1 MSSQEMVDKSLTLA
15 MDEDFSRGDIT
26 TKLLIPDSLGCKAHI
41 IANEEAVL
49 AGGDLIKLAIL
60 KVDQTS
66 LMEVHFQDG
75 SRVKPGDIVATIKG
89 RVCSILKAERML
101 LNFLSHLSGVATET
115 AKYVEKVK
123 GLNVKI
129 TDTRKTTPG
138 LRMLEKYAVFVA
150 GAQVHRPDLSCGILI
165 KDNHLVALRAK
176 NIGLKDAVIKAKKGA
191 KDGMKVE
198 VEVNNLEQ
206 VKEAV
211 EGMSD
216 IIMLDNMSIEDMKKA
231 KELIPSSIKTEASG
245 NITLDNVRDVAM
257 VGVDTISIGALTHS
271 AKSIDFSLEFGQ

>member
-1 MSSQEMVDKSLTLA
+1 MSSQEMVEKSLALA
-15 MDEDFSRGDIT
+15 IDEDFGRGDIT
-26 TKLLIPDSLGCKAHI
+26 TKLLIPDSLGGKAHI
-41 IANEEAVL
+41 KVNEEAVL
-49 AGGDLIKLAIL
+49 AGGDLIKLAML

-66 LMEVHFQDG
+66 LIEVHFQDG
-75 SRVKPGDIVATIKG
+75 SRVKPGDIIATIKG

-101 LNFLSHLSGVATET
+101 LNFLSRLSGVATET

-150 GAQVHRPDLSCGILI
+150 GAQVHRPDLSVGILI

-176 NIGLKDAVIKAKKGA
+176 GIGIKDAVIKAKKGA
-191 KDGMKVE
+191 KAGMKVE
-198 VEVNNLEQ
+198 VEVSSLEQ

-211 EGMSD
+211 EGMPD

-231 KELIPSSIKTEASG
+231 KEIIPPNIKIEASG
-245 NITLDNVRDVAM
+245 NITLDNVREVAM

-271 AKSIDFSLEFGQ
+271 ARSIDFSLEFGQ

>member
-1 MSSQEMVDKSLTLA
+1 MSSQEMVNKSLSLA
-15 MDEDFSRGDIT
+15 IEEDFGRGDIT
-26 TKLLIPDSLGCKAHI
+26 TKLLIPDKLGGKAHI
-41 IANEEAVL
+41 TVNEDAVL
-49 AGGDLIKLAIL
+49 AGGDLIKLAMV

-66 LMEVHFQDG
+66 LIEVHFQDG
-75 SRVKPGDIVATIKG
+75 SRVNKGDVIATIKG

-115 AKYVEKVK
+115 ARYVDKVK

-150 GAQVHRPDLSCGILI
+150 GAQVHRPDLSTGILI

-176 NIGLKDAVIKAKKGA
+176 GIGIKDAIIKAKKGA
-191 KDGMKVE
+191 REGIKVE
-198 VEVNNLEQ
+198 IEVNDLEQ
-206 VKEAV
+206 VKEAI
-211 EGMSD
+211 EGVPD

-231 KELIPSSIKTEASG
+231 KEIIPESIKIEASG

-257 VGVDTISIGALTHS
+257 VGVDTISVGALTHS
-271 AKSIDFSLEFGQ
+271 AKSIDFSLEFG